1 MKMELNLHT
10 VSCIGFKGG
19 VGRTTTAAALAF
31 GLASIG
37 QRVALIDAGYAVP
50 LEEQLVST
58 GGGLGAVPD
67 QSILGRWAET
77 VQEGSFRDG
86 DIQYIRA
93 TTAGYLK
100 AVLDQLWRENWTYV
114 VIDTPAHQ
122 TASVFEA
129 AGRSSLLILPARNVS
144 DANEIQDRLPEE
156 FLFRRDNLRCL
167 VSGSEQPQ
175 NVRAAFSRLPIMAT
189 DLPLDPSFTGFIPH
203 QNHSKDQGVSE
214 GSWQRWCIQLA
225 NEVIEL
231 ISERESMAS

>member
-1 MKMELNLHT
+1 MEPNLQMI
-10 VSCIGFKGG
+10 SCLGFKGG
-19 VGRTTTAAALAF
+19 AGRTTAAAALAV

-37 QRVALIDAGYAVP
+37 HRVALIDAGYAVP
-50 LEEQLVST
+50 LEERLVSI
-58 GGGLGAVPD
+58 GSGHGAVPD
-67 QSILGRWAET
+67 HSILGRWAET
-77 VQEGSFRDG
+77 VQAGSFCEG

-93 TTAGYLK
+93 TTAAYLK

-129 AGRSSLLILPARNVS
+129 AGRSSLLILPARNAS
-144 DANEIQDRLPEE
+144 DASEIKDRLPEE
-156 FLFRRDNLRCL
+156 FLIRQNNLRCL
-167 VSGSEQPQ
+167 VSGAEQPQ
-175 NVRAAFSRLPIMAT
+175 NVRAAFSPLPIMAT

-203 QNHSKDQGVSE
+203 QNQSKDQSASE
-214 GSWQRWCIQLA
+214 CSWQRWCIQLA